1 MPPPPPPD
9 TYSSSS
15 SSSIPAAGGSDEG
28 RTSEQQQATTTMANR
43 HFQVFLALLFAGWVA
58 TEEVSAQD
66 CATVAEP
73 DGRGGCANCTVG
85 TFSSSVDNSS
95 CAPCPAGSFA
105 DTGASSCTPCAT
117 GLYDHDQ
124 RANTTCEYCPIGQ
137 FTLADGAQACQSC
150 QDGSRWVR
158 VHGEHGERPAACEVC
173 PVGFFLMGPEIENC
187 HRCPIGSYSPA
198 VLPPGATS
206 STFCR
211 REDLVLD
218 WMVRVT
224 ASLTAFTT
232 RGK

>member
-1 MPPPPPPD
+1 
-9 TYSSSS
+9 
-15 SSSIPAAGGSDEG
+15 
-28 RTSEQQQATTTMANR
+28 MANS
-43 HFQVFLALLFAGWVA
+43 HLHVFLLLLVMWVA
-58 TEEVSAQD
+58 VEEVSAQD
-66 CATVAEP
+66 CATGAEP
-73 DGRGGCANCTVG
+73 DGSGGCASCAVG

-158 VHGEHGERPAACEVC
+158 VHGEHGQRPAACEVC
-173 PVGFFLMGPEIENC
+173 PPGFFLMGPEIAYC
-187 HRCPIGSYSPA
+187 DMCPVGSYSPA
-198 VLPPGATS
+198 VLPPGGLS
-206 STFCR
+206 SAFCR

-218 WMVRVT
+218 WMVRLT
-224 ASLTAFTT
+224 PSLTCFTAC
-232 RGK
+232 GK